1 MYRLNEEQT
10 AVIGEVRRVAEES
23 IAPHA
28 ADVDAQGRFPRE
40 AVDALAKAGL
50 LGLTIPVEY
59 GGMGHSVRVAC
70 AALDEIAQRCAST
83 AMIYLMHL
91 CGCSCYVARPHA
103 VEDTLRQVARGEHLT
118 TLAWSEKGSRSHFW
132 APISQATQSNGH
144 IALNAEKSFVTSA
157 GEAEGYVVSTR
168 TAGGEEPTD
177 TTLYLLLKEDEGFTV
192 SDRWNGLGM
201 RGNASAPMTLENCEI
216 PVGRALC
223 EPSDGFRT
231 ILEVVM
237 PWFNLGNAAVSVGIA
252 EAATTAT
259 LSHLTSARLEHLNSR
274 LSDLP
279 ILRARLAQ
287 MRVKTD
293 RARAHL
299 ASVIEAVENPGP
311 NTVLLVL
318 ESKAAAA
325 ETAREVAE
333 IGMQA
338 CGGAA
343 FSRHLSVERNF
354 RDVHAASVMAPTSD
368 VLFDFIGKALCGM
381 DLF

>member
-1 MYRLNEEQT
+1 
-10 AVIGEVRRVAEES
+10 
-23 IAPHA
+23 
-28 ADVDAQGRFPRE
+28 
-40 AVDALAKAGL
+40 
-50 LGLTIPVEY
+50 
-59 GGMGHSVRVAC
+59 MGHSIRVAC

-83 AMIYLMHL
+83 AMIYLIHL
-91 CGCSCYVARPHA
+91 SGCACYIARPHA
-103 VEDTLRQVARGEHLT
+103 VEDTLRRVVRGEHLT

-132 APISQATQSNGH
+132 APVNQATQDNGH
-144 IALNAEKSFVTSA
+144 IVLNAEKSWVTSA
-157 GEAEGYVVSTR
+157 SEAEGYVVSPR

-216 PVGRALC
+216 PAGRALC

-231 ILEVVM
+231 MLEVVL
-237 PWFNLGNAAVSVGIA
+237 PWFNSGNAAVSVGIA
-252 EAATTAT
+252 EAATSAT
-259 LSHLTSARLEHLNSR
+259 LSHLTSARLEHLDSR
-274 LSDLP
+274 LCDLP

-287 MRVKTD
+287 MRIKTD

-299 ASVIEAVENPGP
+299 ASVIEAVEDPGP

-318 ESKAAAA
+318 ESKAAA

-368 VLFDFIGKALCGM
+368 VLYDFIGKALCGM

>member
-10 AVIGEVRRVAEES
+10 AVIEELRRVADES
-23 IAPHA
+23 IAPYA
-28 ADVDAQGRFPRE
+28 ADVDARGRFPRE

-50 LGLTIPVEY
+50 LGLTIPVEHD
-59 GGMGHSVRVAC
+59 GMGQSIRVAC

-91 CGCSCYVARPHA
+91 CGCSCYLARPQA
-103 VEDTLRQVARGEHLT
+103 VEDTLRQVARGEHLS

-132 APISQATQSNGH
+132 APVNQAAQNNGS
-144 IALNAEKSFVTSA
+144 IVLNAEKSWVTSA
-157 GEAEGYVVSTR
+157 GEAEGYVVSTQ

-177 TTLYLLLKEDEGFTV
+177 TTLYLVLKEDRGFTV

-201 RGNASAPMTLENCEI
+201 RGNASAPMTLKDCEI
-216 PVGRALC
+216 PAGRALC

-231 ILEVVM
+231 MLEVVL

-252 EAATTAT
+252 EAATSAT
-259 LSHLTSARLEHLNSR
+259 RSHLPSARLEHLDSR
-274 LSDLP
+274 LCDLP
-279 ILRARLAQ
+279 NLRARLAE
-287 MRVKTD
+287 MRVETD

-299 ASVIEAVENPGP
+299 ASVIDVVEDPGP
-311 NTVLLVL
+311 NTVLLIM
-318 ESKAAAA
+318 ESKVAAA

-368 VLFDFIGKALCGM
+368 VLYDMIGRALCGM
-381 DLF
+381 DVF

>member
-1 MYRLNEEQT
+1 MYRLDEEQT
-10 AVIGEVRRVAEES
+10 AVLEEVCRVADES

-28 ADVDAQGRFPRE
+28 SDVDAQGRFPRE

-50 LGLTIPVEY
+50 LGLTVPVEH
-59 GGMGHSVRVAC
+59 GGMGHGVRVAC
-70 AALDEIAQRCAST
+70 AALDEISQRCSST

-91 CGCSCYVARPHA
+91 CGCSCYVAHTHA
-103 VEDTLRQVARGEHLT
+103 VEETLRQVARGEHLT

-132 APISQATQSNGH
+132 APVSQAAQSNGRVV
-144 IALNAEKSFVTSA
+144 LNAEKSFVTSA

-177 TTLYLLLKEDEGFTV
+177 ITLYLMLKEDEGFTV
-192 SDRWNGLGM
+192 SGRWDGMGM
-201 RGNASAPMTLENCEI
+201 RGNASAPMTLEDCEI
-216 PVGRALC
+216 PAESALC

-252 EAATTAT
+252 EAATSAT
-259 LSHLTSARLEHLNSR
+259 RSHLTNTRLEHLDIS
-274 LSDLP
+274 LCDLP
-279 ILRARLAQ
+279 NLRARLAR
-287 MRVKTD
+287 MRVETD

-299 ASVIEAVENPGP
+299 AGVIDAVENPSP

-318 ESKAAAA
+318 ESKVAAA

-333 IGMQA
+333 LGMQA

-368 VLFDFIGKALCGM
+368 VLYDFIGKALCGM
-381 DLF
+381 ELF

>member
-10 AVIGEVRRVAEES
+10 AVIEELRRVADES

-50 LGLTIPVEY
+50 LGLTVPVEH
-59 GGMGHSVRVAC
+59 GGMGQSIRVAC
-70 AALDEIAQRCAST
+70 VALDEIAQRCAST

-91 CGCSCYVARPHA
+91 CGCSCYLARPHA
-103 VEDTLRQVARGEHLT
+103 VQDTLRQVARGEHLS

-132 APISQATQSNGH
+132 APVNQAAQNNGS
-144 IALNAEKSFVTSA
+144 IVLNAEKSWVTSA
-157 GEAEGYVVSTR
+157 GEAEGYVVSTQ

-177 TTLYLLLKEDEGFTV
+177 TTLYLVLKEDRGFTV

-201 RGNASAPMTLENCEI
+201 RGNASAPMMLENCQI
-216 PVGRALC
+216 PSDRALC

-231 ILEVVM
+231 MLEVVL

-252 EAATTAT
+252 EAATSAT
-259 LSHLTSARLEHLNSR
+259 RSHLTSARLEHLDSR
-274 LSDLP
+274 LCDLP
-279 ILRARLAQ
+279 NLRARLAE
-287 MRVKTD
+287 MRVETD

-299 ASVIEAVENPGP
+299 ASVIDAVEDPGP
-311 NTVLLVL
+311 NTVLLVM
-318 ESKAAAA
+318 ESKVAAA

-368 VLFDFIGKALCGM
+368 VLYDMIGRALCGM
-381 DLF
+381 DVF